1 MAADHQHDHEAGLGT
16 ESEVEPRVSPLELFF
31 DLVFV
36 FALTQVTALLAAD
49 LTGAGLLRG
58 LAVLAIVWW
67 SWVGF
72 SWLTNYVASDD
83 GWTRLA
89 LFASMGAMLVM
100 SLAVPTAF
108 GSGGLV
114 FGLGY
119 GALSLLFIAT
129 YAVTTRRDPEVFG
142 AVLRLSPGVLIPAA
156 MIVAAGFLDA
166 GPGRAVLWAL
176 ALLVSM
182 LGPFV
187 AGTGGWRVHA
197 GHFSERHAL
206 IIIIALGESIVSIGV
221 GLSGEELGAGQLA
234 GAMLGLIACCCLWW
248 LYFDVVALVAE
259 RRLQAAEGSAR
270 NAMARDSYSF
280 LHFPM
285 VAGIVLFALGVKKV
299 LIDVDGPLKQVALAA
314 LLGGVALYLLG
325 HVGFRL
331 RNTRTLNTQRLVL
344 AVVLL
349 AAWPFLGGVDG
360 LAVLVGVT
368 AALVLL
374 VGYETVKYRA
384 ARHAVRAHGQGGSWG
399 RSAG

>member
-1 MAADHQHDHEAGLGT
+1 VAGDVAHDHDHDV
-16 ESEVEPRVSPLELFF
+16 ESEGEPRVSPLELFF

-36 FALTQVTALLAAD
+36 FALTQVTFLLAED
-49 LTGAGLLRG
+49 LTPAGLLRG

-83 GWTRLA
+83 GWTRLV
-89 LFASMGAMLVM
+89 LFAAMGAMLVM

-108 GSGGLV
+108 GSDGLT
-114 FGLGY
+114 FGAGY
-119 GALSLLFIAT
+119 LALSLLFIAT
-129 YAVTTRRDPEVFG
+129 YAVTTRNDPEVFG
-142 AVLRLSPGVLIPAA
+142 AVLRLSPGVLIPA
-156 MIVAAGFLDA
+156 VLVLGAGFLDA
-166 GPGRAVLWAL
+166 GPGRGALWAL
-176 ALLVSM
+176 ALVVAM
-182 LGPFV
+182 VGPFV
-187 AGTGGWRVHA
+187 SGTEGWRVHA

-221 GLSGEELGAGQLA
+221 GLSGEALGVAQLS

-259 RRLQAAEGSAR
+259 RRLEAAEGSAR
-270 NAMARDSYSF
+270 NAMARDSYSY

-331 RNTRTLNTQRLVL
+331 RNTGTLNTQRLVL
-344 AVVLL
+344 AVALLL
-349 AAWPFLGGVDG
+349 AWPLLGGVDG
-360 LAVLVGVT
+360 LAVLIGVT
-368 AALVLL
+368 VALVLL
-374 VGYETVKYRA
+374 VGYETVKYRE
-384 ARHAVRAHGQGGSWG
+384 ARHAVRAHGAGGSWG
-399 RSAG
+399 GDAR